1 MHFQWK
7 RGKLSCG
14 SLFQLSSVQSLSSNI
29 YCSRNVQISLKI
41 CNTKSK
47 RIPSLADSY
56 IKPPRK
62 SNMGFPSSSGS
73 NAIPLQSRRPRIDSW
88 VGKIPWIR
96 KWQPTPVFVPGEFR
110 GQMSLEGY
118 SPWGR
123 KELDTPE
130 RLTHTKSNIHFHSK
144 YM

>member
-1 MHFQWK
+1 MK
-7 RGKLSCG
+7 NLPAMPE
-14 SLFQLSSVQSLSSNI
+14 
-29 YCSRNVQISLKI
+29 
-41 CNTKSK
+41 T
-47 RIPSLADSY
+47 
-56 IKPPRK
+56 PRF
-62 SNMGFPSSSGS
+62 SP
-73 NAIPLQSRRPRIDSW
+73 W

-130 RLTHTKSNIHFHSK
+130 RLTHTKSNIHFDSK